1 MAKTQE
7 EDSITLST
15 ESVSAVFAHD
25 ISTPL
30 TTAQLNAKLLMEHAE
45 ILQAVLASDAAS
57 HLPVH
62 IKAALERS
70 PKMISENLAN
80 IQKSLNDY
88 KRYLNSLAA
97 EPPKEHVSLAHPT
110 PTHEINRARASHSS
124 SDRLNILLVDD
135 EDIHHDIADAVLG
148 THYELTH
155 EGSGLSAITRCK
167 DHEFDVVLMDL
178 QMPVLPGPQTAEKL
192 RRFIPES
199 TLIIGLTNMPIE
211 SRRAELIECGFDEFL
226 EKPLKLSDFKKLI
239 DTMTIKRSTTS

>member
-1 MAKTQE
+1 MANTQE

-45 ILQAVLASDAAS
+45 LLQEVINSDAAS

-70 PKMISENLAN
+70 PKMISENLTA

-88 KRYLNSLAA
+88 KRYLNSIAV
-97 EPPKEHVSLAHPT
+97 EEPKEHVSLAHPSPEASGT
-110 PTHEINRARASHSS
+110 KPSHSS

-148 THYELTH
+148 THYVLTH
-155 EGSGLSAITRCK
+155 EGSGLSAITQCK
-167 DHEFDVVLMDL
+167 DHEFDVILMDL
-178 QMPVLPGPQTAEKL
+178 QMPVLPGPQTTEKL
-192 RRFIPES
+192 RRFVPES

-211 SRRAELIECGFDEFL
+211 SRRTELMESGFDEFL
-226 EKPLKLSDFKKLI
+226 EKPLKLSDFQKLI
-239 DTMTIKRSTTS
+239 DTMTIKRSMKS

>member
-1 MAKTQE
+1 MANTQE

-30 TTAQLNAKLLMEHAE
+30 TTAQLNAKLLLDNADLLQE
-45 ILQAVLASDAAS
+45 ILASDAAS

-62 IKAALERS
+62 IKAAIERS
-70 PKMISENLAN
+70 PKMISENLAA
-80 IQKSLNDY
+80 IQTSLNDY
-88 KRYLNSLAA
+88 KRYLNSLAVDE
-97 EPPKEHVSLAHPT
+97 EPSDRVSLAHPIPET
-110 PTHEINRARASHSS
+110 NESRPSHSS
-124 SDRLNILLVDD
+124 SDQLNILLVDD

-167 DHEFDVVLMDL
+167 DHEFDVILMDL
-178 QMPVLPGPQTAEKL
+178 QMPVLPGPQTTEKL
-192 RRFIPES
+192 RRFVPDT

-211 SRRAELIECGFDEFL
+211 TRRAELTECGFDEFL
-226 EKPLKLSDFKKLI
+226 EKPLKLQVYFK
-239 DTMTIKRSTTS
+239 